1 MLTYILAGISCI
13 GGAGNWSQNGQVTI
27 MARGPNLGTSP
38 LQSIYAGSIRL
49 HSSPPS
55 SHTCARCCSQ
65 NRNLSILDPGSSAN
79 NDDA

>member
-38 LQSIYAGSIRL
+38 LQSSYAGSKRK
-49 HSSPPS
+49 
-55 SHTCARCCSQ
+55 HTSNSAKLPTNGYRS
-65 NRNLSILDPGSSAN
+65 NVLEEVFPTILL
-79 NDDA
+79 